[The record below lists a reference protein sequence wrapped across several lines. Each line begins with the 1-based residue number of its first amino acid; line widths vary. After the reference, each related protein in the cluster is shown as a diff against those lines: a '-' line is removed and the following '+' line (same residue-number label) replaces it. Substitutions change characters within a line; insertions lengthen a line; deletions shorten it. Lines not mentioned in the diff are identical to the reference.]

1 MANKNLIRGAA
12 MAYAPTFVDAGQSLG
27 LSGAG
32 RSRGISPSALNRLAN
47 MRSVDSQVKAYIDSL
62 NTEMDLVG
70 LSEMEDLSVR
80 AYLNNQKQEYLE
92 AATLLAQTD
101 PTSSEYV
108 NLKAKMDG
116 IKTGFTN
123 LKGQIDKFKERKIQY
138 LDDFENGRIS
148 KGNKEDD
155 YYDAGKA
162 YGGGA
167 LYIDQ
172 NGGLNMYVDGGK
184 RKIDYSNMK
193 DPFLKDF
200 KTADEIL
207 QQNNKLYTAGVK
219 LDTSKEA
226 LLRNQLKNQLSRDG
240 ALESIVEDGLIT
252 NERLNVDLDAY
263 ATREDAI
270 NDVAE
275 ILLQG
280 YRDSA
285 AAGAEEKRI
294 RKGQNKPTGSSDTVT
309 NPEGTYLGYDRNTEQ
324 DKVNFEKNWNATQST
339 AATSA
344 EIMNTEAKDKSN
356 KIEYYR
362 SKAPGS
368 AIFGKNGKL
377 TEPPRESEVYVQ
389 KWYSSYDSK
398 KYGGEAKTNQRWQ
411 LAPAIK
417 WTKDGYVPVTIWRR
431 NSESDWQVLTEE
443 DYKKEFN
450 GTAGVKQTNT
460 TTTTG
465 RTAADFNKPKG
476 E

>member
-1 MANKNLIRGAA
+1 MANRNLIRGAA
-12 MAYAPTFVDAGQSLG
+12 MAYAPTFVDAGESLG
-27 LSGAG
+27 LSGTG
-32 RSRGISPSALNRLAN
+32 SSGGVSPSALNRLAN

-80 AYLNNQKQEYLE
+80 AYLNNKKQEYLE
-92 AATLLAQTD
+92 AATLLSQTD

-123 LKGQIDKFKERKIQY
+123 LKGQIDKFKERKVQY

-207 QQNNKLYTAGVK
+207 QQNNKIYAAGVK

-226 LLRNQLKNQLSRDG
+226 LLRNQLKSKLSRDG
-240 ALESIVEDGLIT
+240 ALESIVEDGLIN

-285 AAGAEEKRI
+285 AAGAEEKRV
-294 RKGQNKPTGSSDTVT
+294 RKGQTKPEGSSGTVAD
-309 NPEGTYLGYDRNTEQ
+309 PKGTYLGYGRNTED
-324 DKVNFEKNWNATQST
+324 DKAKFENNFTSTQISAENSAEVMNNIPATEKNKIQNYRKNA
-339 AATSA
+339 AGA
-344 EIMNTEAKDKSN
+344 
-356 KIEYYR
+356 
-362 SKAPGS
+362 
-368 AIFGKNGKL
+368 AIFKNGEL
-377 TEPPRESEVYVQ
+377 LEPPAESEVYVQ

-398 KYGGEAKTNQRWQ
+398 KYSGEAKTNQRWQ

-417 WTKDGYVPVTIWRR
+417 WTKDGYIPVTIWRA
-431 NSESDWQVLTEE
+431 NSKSDWQILNKE
-443 DYKKEFN
+443 DFKKELN
-450 GTAGVKQTNT
+450 GTAGVTQTNT
-460 TTTTG
+460 TTE

-476 E
+476 Q